1 MKRYIF
7 ILLPLFLSADS
18 FEEILN
24 KIENNYLLKSKN
36 YEIEAKREI
45 YESQKG
51 KYLPKVD
58 ASLKALYLQEEPK
71 LYVDLKVPGL
81 PEYFQAASINQYIG
95 EISLTYPI
103 FTGFAIENVV
113 EKSRLDM
120 QKSVLEKN
128 DLKRNLYIKS
138 AKIYS
143 LIYSLNY
150 AIKATKEALKAIE
163 LAYKKAKGFY
173 EQGLIPPSEIY
184 NIEAKKYEIES
195 ILSEYRSKKESML
208 YILGYLTNDKI
219 EDVEGLRDI
228 KLDRV
233 AIKKAIESREDVL
246 AIKKALMT
254 DEKDIA
260 LAKSN
265 FYPKLFFKGAL
276 RKYGSNL
283 ELNGDGYKNAN
294 ESYVA
299 FEISQNIFNGLSDKK
314 SLEAAKYKKMARIA
328 YLRDYKSKIESSL
341 KSDFKVLDS
350 LKTNLI
356 SAKKR
361 VKAAKSY
368 YKLIEGR
375 FQNQLSSADELSR
388 AIADLAKAKAEVARV
403 KSAIFNQ
410 KCKILLEGSLETF
423 KKSFGK

>member
-1 MKRYIF
+1 MRF
-7 ILLPLFLSADS
+7 ILIFFPLILLAEN
-18 FEEILN
+18 FEEIL
-24 KIENNYLLKSKN
+24 KKVENNYLLKSKS
-36 YEIEAKREI
+36 YEIKAKKEMYLSNR
-45 YESQKG
+45 G
-51 KYLPKVD
+51 KMFPSID
-58 ASLKALYLQEEPK
+58 ASFQAIYLQEEPK
-71 LYVDLKVPGL
+71 LYVDLKFPGL

-103 FTGFAIENVV
+103 FTGFAIENIV
-113 EKSRLDM
+113 EKSRLDI
-120 QKSVLEKN
+120 QKSALEKS

-138 AKIYS
+138 AKTYS
-143 LIYSLNY
+143 VIYSLNY
-150 AIKATKEALKAIE
+150 AIEATKEALKAIE

-208 YILGYLTNDKI
+208 YLLEYLTSSKI

-228 KLDRV
+228 KLNRA

-246 AIKKALMT
+246 AIKKALMI

-260 LAKSN
+260 LAKSS

-314 SLEAAKYKKMARIA
+314 ALEAAKYKKLARIA
-328 YLRDYKSKIESSL
+328 YLRDYKSKIKSSL

-350 LKTNLI
+350 LKTTLV

-388 AIADLAKAKAEVARV
+388 AIADLAKAKAEAARI

-410 KCKILLEGSLETF
+410 KCKILLEASLSTF
-423 KKSFGK
+423 KKAFKNE